1 LLAQGDYLTHFFD
14 VADTEL
20 LKDAPPPPAPQPQSS
35 QRALAA
41 SQQQQ
46 QQQQPRRL
54 GHDQASLPKL
64 QSMLELAVRS
74 CSAAAVDPYAGGV
87 TAVLAGS
94 SLLALL
100 EAMQVRF

>member
-41 SQQQQ
+41 SQQQ
-46 QQQQPRRL
+46 PRRL

-74 CSAAAVDPYAGGV
+74 CSAAAFDPYAGGV